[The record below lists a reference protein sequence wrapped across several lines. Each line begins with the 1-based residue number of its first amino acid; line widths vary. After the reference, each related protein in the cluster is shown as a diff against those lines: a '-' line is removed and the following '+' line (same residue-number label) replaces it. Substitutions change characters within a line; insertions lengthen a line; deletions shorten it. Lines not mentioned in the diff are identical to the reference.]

1 MTEVSTRPYQTASQ
15 RRQNII
21 NARNDLK
28 VPLEKAANNYHVG
41 KFSKGI
47 RYIQKTHTLYFYK
60 TIYFFRSAAA
70 FYNVNYATLYRG
82 LTKNGAQFQV
92 CYILNIPIFYTIII

>member
-1 MTEVSTRPYQTASQ
+1 M
-15 RRQNII
+15 
-21 NARNDLK
+21 K
-28 VPLEKAANNYHVG
+28 VRLEKAANDYHAG
-41 KFSKGI
+41 KFLKGI